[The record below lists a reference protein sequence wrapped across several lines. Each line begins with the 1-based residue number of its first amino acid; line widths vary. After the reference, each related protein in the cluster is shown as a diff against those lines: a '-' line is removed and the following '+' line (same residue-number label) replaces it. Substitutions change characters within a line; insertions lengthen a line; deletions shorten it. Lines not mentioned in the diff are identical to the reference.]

1 LNGLFYLIIRGPLN
15 SMAWTW
21 QFVVAALAGCRL
33 VLHTHAC
40 AARARRPPTSG
51 DMDTIADDECEYEY
65 EYDDGGGGG
74 GGGGGTFALTTFG
87 DCFELDFA
95 DDVES
100 GAGAADRE
108 KADRALISS
117 TGG

>member
-1 LNGLFYLIIRGPLN
+1 VTLGLNGLFYLIIRGPLN

-40 AARARRPPTSG
+40 AARARAPPTSG
-51 DMDTIADDECEYEY
+51 DTDTLADN
-65 EYDDGGGGG
+65 EYDGAGAGA
-74 GGGGGTFALTTFG
+74 FALTTFG
-87 DCFELDFA
+87 AGFEL
-95 DDVES
+95 EL
-100 GAGAADRE
+100 AGDSEPGTGVADRE
-108 KADRALISS
+108 KALRGLITS

>member
-1 LNGLFYLIIRGPLN
+1 VTLGLNGLFYLIIRGPLN

-40 AARARRPPTSG
+40 AARARGPPTSG
-51 DMDTIADDECEYEY
+51 DTDTLADDEY
-65 EYDDGGGGG
+65 DGGGGG
-74 GGGGGTFALTTFG
+74 GGAFALTTFG
-87 DCFELDFA
+87 GGFELELAGDT
-95 DDVES
+95 EP
-100 GAGAADRE
+100 GAGATDRE
-108 KADRALISS
+108 KAPRGLITS

>member
-1 LNGLFYLIIRGPLN
+1 VTLGLNGLFYLIIRGPLN

-40 AARARRPPTSG
+40 TARAQRPLTS
-51 DMDTIADDECEYEY
+51 DDTDTVADAEYDDD
-65 EYDDGGGGG
+65 DDGGGGG
-74 GGGGGTFALTTFG
+74 SAFALTMFG
-87 DCFELDFA
+87 DGFELDFA
-95 DDVES
+95 GDAEP

-108 KADRALISS
+108 KAPRGLITSAA
-117 TGG
+117 G

>member
-1 LNGLFYLIIRGPLN
+1 VTLGLNGLFYLIIRGPLN

-40 AARARRPPTSG
+40 AARARAPPTSA
-51 DMDTIADDECEYEY
+51 DTDTLADDAY
-65 EYDDGGGGG
+65 DGGGGG
-74 GGGGGTFALTTFG
+74 DDRFALTTFG
-87 DCFELDFA
+87 AGFEL
-95 DDVES
+95 EL
-100 GAGAADRE
+100 AGDAEHDTGVADRE
-108 KADRALISS
+108 KALRGLITS